1 MNIEPEGVVTRWRV
15 GDAFQEKA
23 SGFVHT
29 YRLTA
34 IAPHTTRKG
43 HASLLLYW
51 RGTCAACGG
60 ILVALSGRRPRELVR
75 TCLAHRG
82 RWTGWKSGGGAN
94 G

>member
-23 SGFVHT
+23 SGYVHT
-29 YRLTA
+29 YCLTA

-43 HASLLLYW
+43 HAWLLLYW

-75 TCLAHRG
+75 TCLTHRG
-82 RWTGWKSGGGAN
+82 QWTGKRAGSSS
-94 G
+94 